1 MTTTAKPRYSLRFPS
16 NNSLEWADCAFLRA
30 PAMTEAQ
37 PAAASTGSTIES
49 VLQEQRLFAPP
60 AALSASAAIPS
71 MEAYRALAAKAEA
84 DPDRFWGDLAR
95 EQLHWFEPFHTVL
108 DWTNPPFAKWF
119 EGGTTNLAY
128 NCLDRHLEGP
138 RADKTALI
146 WEGEPGDQR
155 TFTYRQLHA
164 EVCKAANALKAL
176 GIGKGDLVA
185 LYMPMVPEAA
195 IAMLAC
201 ARIGAPHSVVFGG
214 FSADALRDR
223 LIDGQ
228 AKAVITADGGF
239 RKDKAVALKPAVD
252 EALGAQGGAPS
263 VEHVLV
269 VQRIASACAM
279 TTGRDHWWH
288 ELVQDQAQTCPA
300 EPMASEDRLFV
311 LYTSGSTGKP
321 KGVVHTTA
329 GYNLWAHL
337 TFQWIFDIREDDI
350 HWCTADVGWITGHS
364 YIVYGPLS
372 NGATTVM
379 YEGAPRPSKPGAF
392 WEVIEKH
399 KVTLFYTAPT
409 AIRAFMK
416 GGREVPEQ
424 YAMDSLRILGTVGE
438 PINPEAW
445 MWYRDVIGHG
455 RCPIV
460 DTWWQTETGGVMISP
475 LPAATPTKPGSATLP
490 LPGIVAD
497 IVDHD
502 GNSQPADQ
510 GGYLAVRRPWPGMM
524 RTVHGDP
531 ERFRKSYW
539 EEIRPADGSYLYF
552 AGDGARR
559 DADGYFWVM
568 GRVDDVINVSGHRL
582 GTMEIES
589 ALVSHPAVAEAAVV
603 GRPDDLKGEGIVAFV
618 TLEAGRLGDDPLI
631 AELRSH
637 VGREIG
643 PIARPDVITF
653 TDALP
658 KTRSGKIMRRILRSL
673 AAGQEVSGDTS
684 TLEDRSVLDALRM

>member
-1 MTTTAKPRYSLRFPS
+1 MSQVPGSSPA
-16 NNSLEWADCAFLRA
+16 A
-30 PAMTEAQ
+30 PAVSSGDTA
-37 PAAASTGSTIES
+37 PTIES
-49 VLQEQRLFAPP
+49 VLQEGRSFEPP
-60 AALSASAAIPS
+60 AELAARARIGS
-71 MEAYRALAAKAEA
+71 MAAYRELAARAEA
-84 DPDRFWGDLAR
+84 DPDAFWGEQAR
-95 EQLHWFEPFHTVL
+95 SELHWFEPFHTVL
-108 DWTNPPFAKWF
+108 DWSNAPFARWF
-119 EGGTTNLAY
+119 EGGTTNLSY
-128 NCLDRHLEGP
+128 NCLDRHLAGP

-146 WEGEPGDQR
+146 WEGEPGDSR
-155 TFTYRQLHA
+155 SFTYRQLHA

-214 FSADALRDR
+214 FSAEALRDR
-223 LIDGQ
+223 LIDGE
-228 AKAVITADGGF
+228 AKLVITADGGF

-252 EALGAQGGAPS
+252 AALADGACPS

-269 VQRIASACAM
+269 VRRTEQEVGFEA
-279 TTGRDHWWH
+279 GRDVWWH
-288 ELVQDQAQTCPA
+288 ELVAAQAPDCPA

-321 KGVVHTTA
+321 KGVVHSTA

-337 TFQWIFDIREDDI
+337 TFQWIFDIRDDDI

-392 WEVIEKH
+392 WEVIQKH
-399 KVTLFYTAPT
+399 RCTIFYTAPT

-416 GGREVPEQ
+416 SGREVPDQ
-424 YAMDSLRILGTVGE
+424 YDMSSLRILGTVGE

-445 MWYRDVIGHG
+445 MWYRDVIGG
-455 RCPIV
+455 DRCPVV

-475 LPAATPTKPGSATLP
+475 LPGATPTKPGSATLP
-490 LPGIVAD
+490 LPGISAD

-502 GNSQPADQ
+502 GVSQAADQ
-510 GGYLAVRRPWPGMM
+510 GGYLAIRRPWPGMF

-539 EEIRPADGSYLYF
+539 EEIRPADGSWLYF

-603 GRPDDLKGEGIVAFV
+603 GVPDELKGEGIVAFV
-618 TLEAGRLGDDPLI
+618 SLEAGRSGDDALV
-631 AELRSH
+631 AELKKH
-637 VGREIG
+637 VGQEIG
-643 PIARPDVITF
+643 PIARPDRITF

-658 KTRSGKIMRRILRSL
+658 KTRSGKIMRRILRAL
-673 AAGQEVSGDTS
+673 ASGQEVSGDTS
-684 TLEDRSVLDALRM
+684 TLEDRSVLDALRV

>member
-1 MTTTAKPRYSLRFPS
+1 MSEVQTNP
-16 NNSLEWADCAFLRA
+16 
-30 PAMTEAQ
+30 
-37 PAAASTGSTIES
+37 TIES
-49 VLQEQRLFAPP
+49 VLQEQRLFEPP
-60 AALSASAAIPS
+60 AALAASARIGS
-71 MEAYRALAAKAEA
+71 LEAYRALAAQAEA
-84 DPDRFWGDLAR
+84 DPDGFWGDLAR
-95 EQLHWFEPFHTVL
+95 SELHWFEPFHTVL
-108 DWTNPPFAKWF
+108 DWSNPPFAKWF

-128 NCLDRHLEGP
+128 NCLDRHLDGP

-146 WEGEPGDQR
+146 WEGEPGDSR
-155 TFTYRQLHA
+155 SFTYRQLHA

-185 LYMPMVPEAA
+185 LYMPMIPEAA

-228 AKAVITADGGF
+228 VKAVITADGGF
-239 RKDKAVALKPAVD
+239 RKDKPVPLKPAVD
-252 EALGAQGGAPS
+252 EALGGNGGAPS
-263 VEHVLV
+263 VETVLV
-269 VQRIASACAM
+269 VRRLDGVGGDCAM
-279 TTGRDHWWH
+279 QAGRDHWWH
-288 ELVQDQAQTCPA
+288 ELVEGQSAECPA

-337 TFQWIFDIREDDI
+337 TFQWIFDIRDTDI

-392 WEVIEKH
+392 WEVIQKH
-399 KVTLFYTAPT
+399 GVTIFYTAPT

-416 GGREVPEQ
+416 SGREVPDQ
-424 YAMDSLRILGTVGE
+424 YDMGSLRILGTVGE

-445 MWYRDVIGHG
+445 IWYQQVIGRG
-455 RCPIV
+455 RCPVV

-475 LPAATPTKPGSATLP
+475 LPGATPTKPGSCTLP

-497 IVDHD
+497 IVDHN
-502 GNSQPADQ
+502 GLSQAVDQ
-510 GGYLAVRRPWPGMM
+510 GGYLAIRRPWPGMM

-589 ALVSHPAVAEAAVV
+589 ALVSHPLVAEAAVV
-603 GRPDDLKGEGIVAFV
+603 GRPDELKGEGIVAFV
-618 TLEAGRLGDDPLI
+618 TLEAGRSGDDALI

-637 VGREIG
+637 VGKEIG
-643 PIARPDVITF
+643 PIAKPDLIKF

-673 AAGQEVSGDTS
+673 AAGEEVSGDTS
-684 TLEDRSVLDALRM
+684 TLEDRSVLDALRV